1 MAVFLSSLAVRP
13 SVAVLCIVALLA
25 PFTASAQQANP
36 ANAAAPLQGSDAV
49 VIDGPPAPEPP
60 AVINR
65 DERGNATVRAMRLP
79 SPLVIDGA
87 LDEAPYRDVPGMSD
101 FIQQEPAEGRP
112 ASDKTE
118 IWLFYD
124 DKNLYVGARMHEE
137 DPARRVTSDLRR
149 DSNNLYNNDHIA
161 IVFDTFYD
169 HRNGFGVSSNSEGG
183 MFDWVV
189 TNEQPNNNWNPVW
202 IIRTS

>member
-1 MAVFLSSLAVRP
+1 MRRP
-13 SVAVLCIVALLA
+13 RSR
-25 PFTASAQQANP
+25 
-36 ANAAAPLQGSDAV
+36 AATQWS
-49 VIDGPPAPEPP
+49 IDGPPAPEPP

-87 LDEAPYRDVPGMSD
+87 LDEAPYRDVPAMSD

-161 IVFDTFYD
+161 IVSTPSTTTATASACPPTP
-169 HRNGFGVSSNSEGG
+169 RAACSTGS
-183 MFDWVV
+183 
-189 TNEQPNNNWNPVW
+189 
-202 IIRTS
+202 